1 MTCTRH
7 ASLIDFCCVQH
18 HFQQLVITARGFHG
32 VDAYDLTSSRLEWSV
47 IGRLPGMTKGICAW
61 AVTTDTYGQIFV
73 SDKGNTCVQVVATD
87 GLHLRTIRKP
97 ELGQLLGLR
106 WVSRTGYL
114 ICSHKKDE
122 MFHISVI
129 REMMEQEENE
139 VPPVEAPTVEV
150 PPVET
155 LTKVPPVEAP
165 PVEAQLEEVQLKSVT
180 PVDMPAD
187 VMTIEPQQEP
197 PTREPA
203 VEEKESSQEVSDLE
217 LSITED
223 MDISDNED
231 SDGEIIVVDSTEA
244 TMPTGMVDP
253 TSEQTEIGG
262 SLAENTQTE
271 TTAQAVQDNS
281 LE

>member
-114 ICSHKKDE
+114 ICSHRKDE

-129 REMMEQEENE
+129 REMTEQEENE

-155 LTKVPPVEAP
+155 LTKVP